1 MSIMCEFG
9 GDHLAADCHCQDS
22 RIAALEAENKRLRE
36 ALQTISEAEPPLD
49 PPYNCTPGTLAA
61 YERGRTETWEF
72 FEDLLRK
79 VMEAPRD

>member
-36 ALQTISEAEPPLD
+36 ALEKIKAKADEVTNQCLRHANKPEACAVLLSIAIGLIEAEARRSL
-49 PPYNCTPGTLAA
+49 
-61 YERGRTETWEF
+61 
-72 FEDLLRK
+72 
-79 VMEAPRD
+79 EAPHA